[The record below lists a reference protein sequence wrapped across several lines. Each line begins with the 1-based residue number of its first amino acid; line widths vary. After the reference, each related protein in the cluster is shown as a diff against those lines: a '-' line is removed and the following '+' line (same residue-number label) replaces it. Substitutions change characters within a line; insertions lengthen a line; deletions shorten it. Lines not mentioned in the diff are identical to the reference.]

1 MPTIKGKGGSM
12 SHRYRPASEYD
23 DATLAQKRE
32 YWRTKKREQR
42 ARLSER
48 RGQPTEESPE
58 KLPYLNAPA
67 VVNSTLSSSFAA
79 ASSPLQSNDDSYK
92 TANVC
97 PTSQSGN
104 TVDSS
109 VEATESKKEKWLQT
123 MKPIKVLPQLPASC
137 SMLAKPVGSDL
148 ATVKCLK
155 ARGAVGRTIS
165 SPTPSGTQL
174 NTSSPVPPVRVTR
187 ITNGSS
193 TKATPQPCVSMQG
206 ASVPK
211 TQHKEHIALCIQPKH
226 LHTNVTTGVIL
237 VSSPC
242 GSMSI
247 TTEDKAANT
256 TPHIAIKSALV
267 TTQRAKGVGNL
278 QPSLQ
283 SEEDRAARRREH
295 WRIKKREQRAK
306 MAAQLAKARDR
317 MQSTEVTSERQ
328 TAQKTGLLDNAG
340 LPHLP
345 YQSLRG
351 AGKKQWPNRVKT
363 SITSARRENYK
374 LQSGVAN
381 VPTGNQQADQIRV
394 QNPHGCKP
402 TRTAFISDVSP
413 DKKPGEPLR
422 KLPSY
427 VHLANVT
434 RGIARCKTPRQRF
447 IEAQRNFMNQR
458 GIRGRSLSF
467 VSLFNT
473 RNIPKIDPNDTP
485 EQIIAKRRE
494 YWRIKKR
501 EQRAKLSMEVKSRLK
516 EKDSL
521 MRRMK
526 RYQKIL
532 EEMRR
537 ARAMAQPA
545 GSTLTHASETIG
557 GFIKEDG
564 TVTINIPQI
573 SMDHNTAGHKSEEE
587 LHVVSN
593 NTLITQPQHQ
603 PDTKRR
609 GIAPIRV
616 KQCTPAIRP
625 PHVKVCFPLSGQ
637 SVSNTSRLLSIR
649 PRPQLE
655 STTAT
660 VPKSHSQTV
669 QTVNQLMLTHPQT
682 PQNAVSGGPA
692 ARSNLGGCVMKMAV
706 SNVAP
711 SLSVLTFDPE
721 MTEEERM
728 AKKREYWRVK
738 KREQRA
744 ARAARL
750 KHGVLQARANAALQR
765 RKAQRHVAVT
775 TVPLSRSPTKQP
787 GNAQPLSN
795 NSMTVTP
802 HANEIKQESESM
814 PAVDL
819 NSQPEQAI
827 CPDLKPP
834 ASPASPASPLPPP
847 PPPAPQSEP
856 DPALSADSQ
865 ATTLLAV
872 ASMKK
877 LLEESLSTVTD
888 CNSEQTDIKMETT
901 EEASEQEI
909 KPNLPQLFFERDEVT
924 PIAADLTL
932 QIKSWQA
939 DTDTLA
945 EAGFPSPHL
954 KDSPQISETLPPLST
969 SDEVVMH
976 PTCEQSSQTSST
988 FIINPAMEASDGP
1001 SSPRR
1006 TQRLRT
1012 KKADHQKC
1020 CSPEPPKLHH
1030 IPMDQT
1036 PPQQQH
1042 CEQQCQAQEQSQDG
1056 SLASAQRYHSMLME
1070 HSGLTSLQKK
1080 REYWKLMKR
1089 QQRARLRARQKDR
1102 PGECNSRL
1110 SQGSIQAP
1118 GLVIVNTV
1126 KGVNPA
1132 AKPALQPK
1140 QSIASLTAVTSIP
1153 TVLVV
1158 SPTTCNAEQSPDTL
1172 QVKLPVT
1179 SVSCSPNSEK
1189 NDINFEPSQ
1198 IVSDCVG
1205 APENQPQAIP
1215 ASQKWISAS
1224 TDVDP
1229 APSLPTLMP
1238 PDNPLS
1244 SINLQPFEP
1253 SSETPNS
1260 ILSPIKITQSP
1271 KHLIPP
1277 VNKLAPLSTMVPP
1290 KLIPGES
1297 EEDFLKRKREYWRI
1311 KKKEQRARKA
1321 IRDRGITPKRTSNN
1335 WRPILPAQDL
1345 QTQDSEQWVNSE
1357 ESEHLISSPVDTEAT
1372 SFSYSD
1378 YISPVEDE
1386 SELLFADYEN
1396 NNGEEGSVSEAV
1408 WRNRYL
1414 MDYDPLNQLL
1424 VCMVCGEL
1432 QYSHSLEGVRA
1443 HIDEAHPDTLTL
1455 ESGERQRILEA
1466 WDEQVSQR
1474 ERFFTSQLQQH
1485 GGALAEAH
1493 RN

>member
-1 MPTIKGKGGSM
+1 MPTIKGKGGST

-48 RGQPTEESPE
+48 RGQPTQDSPE
-58 KLPYLNAPA
+58 KLPHLNATA
-67 VVNSTLSSSFAA
+67 VVNSSLSGSFAA
-79 ASSPLQSNDDSYK
+79 SSSPLQSNDDSYK

-97 PTSQSGN
+97 LTSQSGN
-104 TVDSS
+104 TVGDSS
-109 VEATESKKEKWLQT
+109 VEATESQKEKWLQT
-123 MKPIKVLPQLPASC
+123 MKPKVLPQLSASC
-137 SMLAKPVGSDL
+137 SMSAKAVGDDT

-155 ARGAVGRTIS
+155 GRGAVGRTVS
-165 SPTPSGTQL
+165 SLTPSGTQM
-174 NTSSPVPPVRVTR
+174 NTSSSVPPVRVTR

-211 TQHKEHIALCIQPKH
+211 TQHKTHVALRIQPKH
-226 LHTNVTTGVIL
+226 LHTNVTTGTIL

-247 TTEDKAANT
+247 KTEDKAANT
-256 TPHIAIKSALV
+256 TPHIGIKSALV
-267 TTQRAKGVGNL
+267 TTQRAKGVGNS
-278 QPSLQ
+278 QPSLE

-306 MAAQLAKARDR
+306 TAAQLAKARER
-317 MQSTEVTSERQ
+317 TQSAEVTLERQ
-328 TAQKTGLLDNAG
+328 TAQKTGLLDGAG

-345 YQSLRG
+345 SQSFLRG
-351 AGKKQWPNRVKT
+351 AGQKQWPTQVKT
-363 SITSARRENYK
+363 SFTSAKRENYK
-374 LQSGVAN
+374 LQRGIAN

-394 QNPHGCKP
+394 QNPHGYKP
-402 TRTAFISDVSP
+402 TQTAFISDVSP
-413 DKKPGEPLR
+413 EKKPGESLR

-427 VHLANVT
+427 VHLSNVT

-458 GIRGRSLSF
+458 NIRGRSLSLA
-467 VSLFNT
+467 SLFCT

-501 EQRAKLSMEVKSRLK
+501 EQRAKLSMEVKARLK

-521 MRRMK
+521 MRRVK

-537 ARAMAQPA
+537 ARALTQSA

-573 SMDHNTAGHKSEEE
+573 SVDHNTAAHKSEEE

-593 NTLITQPQHQ
+593 NTPITQPQHQ
-603 PDTKRR
+603 PDIKQR

-616 KQCTPAIRP
+616 KQPPPPLRPAQ
-625 PHVKVCFPLSGQ
+625 VKVCFPLAGQ
-637 SVSNTSRLLSIR
+637 SVSKTPRLLSIR
-649 PRPQLE
+649 PRPQLK

-660 VPKSHSQTV
+660 VPKSHPQAV
-669 QTVNQLMLTHPQT
+669 QTVSQLTLTHPQA
-682 PQNAVSGGPA
+682 PQNAVSGGPSA
-692 ARSNLGGCVMKMAV
+692 GLNLGGCVMKMAV
-706 SNVAP
+706 SSSVP
-711 SLSVLTFDPE
+711 SLSALTFDPE

-750 KHGVLQARANAALQR
+750 KQGVLQARANAALQR
-765 RKAQRHVAVT
+765 RKAQRQVAVT
-775 TVPLSRSPTKQP
+775 TVPLSRSPAKQTV
-787 GNAQPLSN
+787 NAQPLSDIRVP
-795 NSMTVTP
+795 VTP
-802 HANEIKQESESM
+802 NANEIKQESESM

-827 CPDLKPP
+827 CPDIKP
-834 ASPASPASPLPPP
+834 PASPLPPP
-847 PPPAPQSEP
+847 PPPPPAPQPEP

-888 CNSEQTDIKMETT
+888 CNSEQTDIKVETM
-901 EEASEQEI
+901 EEASEQEM
-909 KPNLPQLFFERDEVT
+909 KPNLPQLFFESDEVA
-924 PIAADLTL
+924 PVAADLTL

-945 EAGFPSPHL
+945 EAGSLSPHL
-954 KDSPQISETLPPLST
+954 KDSSQTLPSLST

-976 PTCEQSSQTSST
+976 PTCEHSSQTPSN
-988 FIINPAMEASDGP
+988 FIINPTMEASDGP

-1030 IPMDQT
+1030 IPMDQMH
-1036 PPQQQH
+1036 PQQQH
-1042 CEQQCQAQEQSQDG
+1042 CEQQCQAQEQGQD
-1056 SLASAQRYHSMLME
+1056 SSSASAQRYHSMVME
-1070 HSGLTSLQKK
+1070 QSGLTSLQKK

-1089 QQRARLRARQKDR
+1089 QQRARLKARQKER
-1102 PGECNSRL
+1102 PGECSNRL
-1110 SQGSIQAP
+1110 SQRNIQAP
-1118 GLVIVNTV
+1118 GLVIINTV

-1132 AKPALQPK
+1132 AKPVLQPK
-1140 QSIASLTAVTSIP
+1140 PSIASLTAVTSIP

-1189 NDINFEPSQ
+1189 NDMNFGPSQ

-1205 APENQPQAIP
+1205 APENKPQAIL
-1215 ASQKWISAS
+1215 ASRKWMSRS

-1253 SSETPNS
+1253 PGQIPNS
-1260 ILSPIKITQSP
+1260 SLSPIKISQSP
-1271 KHLIPP
+1271 KHLVQPLT
-1277 VNKLAPLSTMVPP
+1277 KLAPLSTMVPP

-1297 EEDFLKRKREYWRI
+1297 EEDFLRRKREYWRI

-1321 IRDRGITPKRTSNN
+1321 IRDRGITPRRASNN

-1345 QTQDSEQWVNSE
+1345 QTQDSGQWVNSSE
-1357 ESEHLISSPVDTEAT
+1357 ESEHLLSNSVDTEAA
-1372 SFSYSD
+1372 SFSYPD
-1378 YISPVEDE
+1378 YITPVEDE
-1386 SELLFADYEN
+1386 SVLLFTDYEN

-1455 ESGERQRILEA
+1455 EPGERQRILEA